1 MCKKAKRLLPWL
13 LVLAMA
19 VSLCVIPVSAEK
31 GTYVPGSV
39 PHTRQIDDLV
49 VIGDSIPAGY
59 GLFGQWN
66 FLARLNMSHGERVE
80 GAYPWLVGDA
90 LQAKHVYNMARCA
103 YRTTEV
109 LRIIDPAFD
118 EELALPENTMERFI
132 SDCIFYPSGITN
144 VTDIPTAA
152 AEAEEELRNA
162 DAVVINLGSNDG
174 FTAALMAPMLKT
186 MYYTYGMSVERAL
199 TALEGK
205 FKNIQS
211 MEDLVNMIVGM
222 GIHDFLTDYDQGM
235 ATFQKYYERII
246 ARIRALNPDCE
257 IYYVGM
263 FNMFDEVKITDFTEP
278 GILEDFGNKQLMEI
292 FQFVTQQSAWKDDVT
307 FVDIK
312 DVETHEM
319 VSMTNPFFY
328 LNFIVTAHPTY
339 LGHQQVADLILDS
352 MNLRARGHKGDIY
365 PNVGPIDPL
374 TDGSMIV
381 PEPVAELIAGFRDVL
396 KGDWYADF
404 VQYAVD
410 RGFMK
415 GLTDDTFAPNKALT
429 RAEVVTML
437 YAMDGK
443 PALSGSAD
451 FSDVAQGD
459 WFEGPVA
466 WAAAAGVV
474 AGYEDGTFRPGQE
487 VSRQE
492 LATML
497 RSYAAYKGKDLSAS
511 GDLGS
516 FADASSVAA
525 YATEP
530 LQWAVGHN
538 LMQGKPGGLLDPA
551 GQTTRAEAAVM
562 FRGLDQNIL
571 A

>member
-1 MCKKAKRLLPWL
+1 MCNKTKRFVTLL

-19 VSLCVIPVSAEK
+19 ASLCAVSAFADNGYE
-31 GTYVPGSV
+31 PGSV
-39 PHTRQIDDLV
+39 PHTRQIDDLL

-66 FLARLNMSHGERVE
+66 IPARLNMSHGERVE

-109 LRIIDPAFD
+109 LRLIDPAFD
-118 EELALPENTMERFI
+118 EELAQPENTMERFI
-132 SDCIFYPSGITN
+132 SDCIFYPSGITD
-144 VTDIPTAA
+144 VSDIPEAA
-152 AEAEEELRNA
+152 AEAEQEIRNA

-211 MEDLVNMIVGM
+211 MEDLVGLIMGM
-222 GIHDFLTDYDQGM
+222 GIHDFLTDYNEGM

-246 ARIRALNPDCE
+246 ARIRQLNHTAE

-263 FNMFDEVKITDFTEP
+263 FNMFDEVKVTDFTEP
-278 GILEDFGNKQLMEI
+278 GILTDFGNKQLMEI
-292 FQFVTQQSAWKDDVT
+292 FRFVEEQSVWKDEVT
-307 FVDIK
+307 YVDIK

-319 VSMTNPFFY
+319 VTMTNPFFY

-339 LGHQQVADLILDS
+339 KGHQQCADILLDS
-352 MNLRARGHKGDIY
+352 MNLRALGHKGDIY
-365 PNVGPIDPL
+365 PDIGP
-374 TDGSMIV
+374 
-381 PEPVAELIAGFRDVL
+381 
-396 KGDWYADF
+396 
-404 VQYAVD
+404 YAVD

-415 GLTDDTFAPNKALT
+415 GVTSDTFAPNKTLT
-429 RAEVVTML
+429 RAEVVTMF
-437 YAMDGK
+437 YALEGK
-443 PALSGSAD
+443 PAVNGAST
-451 FSDVAQGD
+451 FSDVHDGD
-459 WFEGPVA
+459 WYRDPVL
-466 WAAAAGVV
+466 WAASAGVT
-474 AGYEDGTFRPGQE
+474 AGYEDGTFRPGQN
-487 VSRQE
+487 VNRQE

-497 RSYAAYKGKDLSAS
+497 RSYAAYKGKDLSANGS
-511 GDLGS
+511 IAS
-516 FADASSVAA
+516 FADAASVAD
-525 YATEP
+525 YAAEP
-530 LQWAVGHN
+530 MQWAVGHD
-538 LMQGKPGGLLDPA
+538 LIHGKPGNLMDPA
-551 GQTTRAEAAVM
+551 GESTRAEATVM
-562 FRGLDQNIL
+562 FRALDTNVL

>member
-1 MCKKAKRLLPWL
+1 MCNKTKRFVTLL

-19 VSLCVIPVSAEK
+19 ASLCAVSAFADNGYE
-31 GTYVPGSV
+31 PGSV
-39 PHTRQIDDLV
+39 PHTRQIDDLL

-59 GLFGQWN
+59 GLFGQWD
-66 FLARLNMSHGERVE
+66 FLGRLNMSHGERVE

-109 LRIIDPAFD
+109 LRLIDPAFD
-118 EELALPENTMERFI
+118 EELAQPENTMERFI

-144 VTDIPTAA
+144 VNDIPTAA
-152 AEAEEELRNA
+152 AEAEQEIRNA

-211 MEDLVNMIVGM
+211 IEDLVGLIMGM
-222 GIHDFLTDYDQGM
+222 GIHDFLTDYNEGM

-246 ARIRALNPDCE
+246 ARIRQLNPTAE

-263 FNMFDEVKITDFTEP
+263 FNMFDEVKVTDFTEP
-278 GILEDFGNKQLMEI
+278 GILTDFGNKQLMEI
-292 FQFVTQQSAWKDDVT
+292 FRFVEEQSVWKDEVT
-307 FVDIK
+307 YVDIK

-319 VSMTNPFFY
+319 VTMTNPFFY

-339 LGHQQVADLILDS
+339 KGHQQCADILLDS
-352 MNLRARGHKGDIY
+352 MNLRALGHKGDIY
-365 PNVGPIDPL
+365 PDIGPVDPL
-374 TDGSMIV
+374 EGSAA
-381 PEPVAELIAGFRDVL
+381 PASPVAQLIAGFRDVV

-415 GLTDDTFAPNKALT
+415 GVTSDTFAPNKTLT

-437 YAMDGK
+437 YALEGK
-443 PALSGSAD
+443 PAVNGAST
-451 FSDVAQGD
+451 FSDVHDGD
-459 WFEGPVA
+459 WYRDPVL
-466 WAAAAGVV
+466 WAASAGVT
-474 AGYEDGTFRPGQE
+474 AGYEDGTFRPGQN
-487 VSRQE
+487 VNRQE

-497 RSYAAYKGKDLSAS
+497 RSYAAYKGKDLSANGS
-511 GDLGS
+511 IAS
-516 FADASSVAA
+516 FADAASVAD
-525 YATEP
+525 YAAEP
-530 LQWAVGHN
+530 MQWAVGHD
-538 LMQGKPGGLLDPA
+538 LIHGKPGNLMDPA
-551 GQTTRAEAAVM
+551 GESTRAEAAVM
-562 FRGLDQNIL
+562 FRALDTNVL